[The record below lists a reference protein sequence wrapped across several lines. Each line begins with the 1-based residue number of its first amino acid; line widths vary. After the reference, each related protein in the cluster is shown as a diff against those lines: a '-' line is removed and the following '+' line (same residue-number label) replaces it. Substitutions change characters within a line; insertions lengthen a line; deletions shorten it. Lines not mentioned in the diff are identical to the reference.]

1 MRVLNRPA
9 NENKG
14 NFSTVGYFFVKHSI
28 NSKTSSLY
36 SKFSKKR
43 QMIFAQ
49 KRLDFVFGFV
59 WQEKQCHSNLLSVVQ
74 FGLEHFQDLD
84 GNTVLLHRFF
94 CFLDLFYIM
103 VIDWFA
109 RAEPSRDSFR
119 HFFWMETFP
128 PIWKFLTFFHLVKI
142 VFPYLLLTSTDSASA
157 LETIFYCS

>member
-14 NFSTVGYFFVKHSI
+14 NFFHSRLFFTIFVKHSI

-59 WQEKQCHSNLLSVVQ
+59 WQEKQCNSNLLCVVQ
-74 FGLEHFQDLD
+74 FGLAHFQDLD
-84 GNTVLLHRFF
+84 GNTVLLHIFF

-109 RAEPSRDSFR
+109 RAKPSRDSFL

-128 PIWKFLTFFHLVKI
+128 PIWKFLTFFLAELWSI
-142 VFPYLLLTSTDSASA
+142 
-157 LETIFYCS
+157 